1 LKPPRTR
8 PDVTALLYRFCY
20 PSGAPERSL
29 RRPVKIDVFP
39 HILPRPYFDR
49 MLRVARPGMALQKR
63 MSGIPVL
70 VDVEQRLRIMDRYD
84 GYVQILTLA
93 NPPLE
98 VVAGPDVSPE
108 LARLANDGMAE
119 VVAKHPDRFP
129 GFVASLPMNAPEAA
143 VHEIDRAID
152 DLGATGVQVY
162 TNVAGRPLDLP
173 EYRSVFE
180 RMAQH
185 DLPIWLHPARPA
197 TAADYAGEP
206 RSKYDMWWAFGWP
219 YETSVAMG
227 RLVFSGIFDRH
238 PGLKIIT
245 HHMGAMIPFC
255 AGRVGGGLEQ
265 LGSRSD
271 DPDDGAALGRLR
283 LRPIEYFRMFYGDT
297 ALFGAWH
304 AMESGLAFFG
314 ADHVLF
320 GTDMP
325 FDPEGGPG
333 FIRDTIAAMER
344 MRATDEDRAKIYA
357 GNARRIL
364 RLRLP

>member
-1 LKPPRTR
+1 M
-8 PDVTALLYRFCY
+8 
-20 PSGAPERSL
+20 
-29 RRPVKIDVFP
+29 KIDVFP
-39 HILPRPYFDR
+39 HILPRRYFDR
-49 MLRVARPGMALQKR
+49 MLRVAPPGMALQKR

-70 VDVEQRLRIMDRYD
+70 VDVEERLRIMDRYE
-84 GYVQILTLA
+84 GYVQVLTLA

-98 VVAGPDVSPE
+98 VVGGPSETPE

-119 VVAKHPDRFP
+119 LVAARPERFP
-129 GFVASLPMNAPEAA
+129 GFVASLPMNNPDAA
-143 VHEIDRAID
+143 LREIDRALD
-152 DLGATGVQVY
+152 DLHATGVQIY

-173 EYRSVFE
+173 EYQPIFD
-180 RMAQH
+180 RMAQR

-197 TAADYAGEP
+197 AVADYAGET

-238 PGLKIIT
+238 PSLKIIT

-255 AGRVGGGLEQ
+255 AGRVGGGLDQ

-271 DPDDGAALGRLR
+271 DPEDVAALRRLKR
-283 LRPIEYFRMFYGDT
+283 RPIDYFKMFYGDT

-325 FDPEGGPG
+325 FDPEKGPG
-333 FIRDTIAAMER
+333 FIRQTIDAMDR
-344 MRATDEDRAKIYA
+344 VRVTPDEKAKIYE
-357 GNARRIL
+357 GNAHRML
-364 RLRLP
+364 RLWLK

>member
-1 LKPPRTR
+1 M
-8 PDVTALLYRFCY
+8 
-20 PSGAPERSL
+20 
-29 RRPVKIDVFP
+29 KIDVFP

-357 GNARRIL
+357 GNARRML